1 MKLDM
6 SISLILFLL
15 LLRCFPYIAFFG
27 RSSGCYLFFFLA
39 AKPAY
44 EKQISIHGKIQDKIN
59 FIEKYYEVLNQTSY
73 YQAKETANTNIKITL
88 QNNFLTEKE
97 PGVAAAG
104 LQKLLQGFSQGVVTN
119 EKTRVEKPKFIEGIL
134 TIPIEVTVRS
144 NLKNLALFLM
154 RIENHQKFLIVEE
167 FRSRR
172 TNKQEPESLQT
183 RLLVTGFIKELEP
196 KSGKQ
201 K

>member
-1 MKLDM
+1 MNINIAQRDKKF
-6 SISLILFLL
+6 LIGGGIFVT
-15 LLRCFPYIAFFG
+15 
-27 RSSGCYLFFFLA
+27 CYLFVVLV
-39 AKPAY
+39 AKPIY
-44 EKQISIHGKIQDKIN
+44 EKQRTINGKIQEKIN

-73 YQAKETANTNIKITL
+73 YQAKEAANKNIKATL
-88 QNNFLTEKE
+88 QKHFLTEKE

-104 LQKLLQGFSQGVVTN
+104 LQKLLQGFSQGAVTI
-119 EKTRVEKPKFIEGIL
+119 EKTRVEKPKFIQSIL
-134 TIPIEVTVRS
+134 AIPVEVTVRS

-154 RIENHQKFLIVEE
+154 RIENHQKFLIIEE

-172 TNKQEPESLQT
+172 INKQEPESLQT
-183 RLLVTGFIKELEP
+183 RLLVTGFIKKLEP

>member
-1 MKLDM
+1 MTLNIGSRDKKF
-6 SISLILFLL
+6 LIGGGVF
-15 LLRCFPYIAFFG
+15 IT
-27 RSSGCYLFFFLA
+27 CYFFFFLVA
-39 AKPAY
+39 QPVY
-44 EKQISIHGKIQDKIN
+44 EKQIIINGKIQDKIN

-73 YQAKETANTNIKITL
+73 YQAKQTANKNIKTTL
-88 QNNFLTEKE
+88 QKNFLTEKE

-104 LQKLLQGFSQGVVTN
+104 LQKLLQGFSQGTVTI
-119 EKTRVEKPKFIEGIL
+119 EKTRIEKPKFIQGIL
-134 TIPIEVTVRS
+134 AIPVEITVRS

-154 RIENHQKFLIVEE
+154 RIENHQKFLIIEE
-167 FRSRR
+167 LRSRR

-183 RLLVTGFIKELEP
+183 RLLVTGFIKKLEP

>member
-1 MKLDM
+1 MTLNIGPRDKKF
-6 SISLILFLL
+6 LIGGGIF
-15 LLRCFPYIAFFG
+15 IT
-27 RSSGCYLFFFLA
+27 CYFFFFLVA
-39 AKPAY
+39 QPVY
-44 EKQISIHGKIQDKIN
+44 EKQIIINGKIQDKIN

-73 YQAKETANTNIKITL
+73 YQAKETANKNIKTTL
-88 QNNFLTEKE
+88 QKNFLTEKE

-104 LQKLLQGFSQGVVTN
+104 LQKLLQVFSQGAVTI
-119 EKTRVEKPKFIEGIL
+119 EKTRIEKPKFIQGIL
-134 TIPIEVTVRS
+134 AIPVEVTIRS

-172 TNKQEPESLQT
+172 TNKQEPENLQT
-183 RLLVTGFIKELEP
+183 RLLVTGFIRELEP